1 MLRPDRPALAG
12 LVLAAGAGTRF
23 GGPKALARTSEGQPW
38 SARLTQTLRAG
49 GCGRVLVTLG
59 AEREAAALLLPD
71 EAQPVAV
78 EDWRVGV
85 SASLRAGLAAARRAG
100 AECVLVVTVDIPDV
114 PVAAVERL
122 AALAGPDAA
131 AQATYGGRPGHP
143 VILGRARWD
152 EVAASLAADRGAG
165 AYLRAHGTD
174 IECGDLWSGVDIDR
188 S

>member
-1 MLRPDRPALAG
+1 MVRPDPPALAG

-23 GGPKALARTSEGQPW
+23 GGPKALARGSDGQPW
-38 SARLTQTLRAG
+38 SARITRTLQRG
-49 GCGRVLVTLG
+49 GCGPILMTLG

-71 EAQPVAV
+71 DAQAVPV
-78 EDWRVGV
+78 EDWHVGV

-100 AECVLVVTVDIPDV
+100 AACVLVVTVDIPDV

-143 VILGRARWD
+143 VVLGRERWD
-152 EVAASLAADRGAG
+152 EVATTLVGDRGAG
-165 AYLRAHGTD
+165 RYLRSHGTD

-188 S
+188 A